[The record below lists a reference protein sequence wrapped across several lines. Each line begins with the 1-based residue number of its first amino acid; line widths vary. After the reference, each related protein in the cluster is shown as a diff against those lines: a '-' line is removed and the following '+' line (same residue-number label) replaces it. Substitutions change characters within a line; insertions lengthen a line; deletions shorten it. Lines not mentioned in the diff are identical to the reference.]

1 MVSKLKTRVEKG
13 LEKEEQLKKYRT
25 TNEDLTRKIVELE
38 TTIAAHASTSDAL
51 RKNRGE
57 LADVEVT
64 VRRLEAIVKTKEQEV
79 SDLARVLAVVRGE
92 RADLAAQIELNEDL
106 NGSGCSSPGTPMSPM
121 PSGMSSGGI
130 GGMGETL
137 SELSPGLNGR
147 MARLER
153 QNEVRV
159 AAKQRSSEVYYSSQS
174 VWFVRCVL
182 ERMF

>member
-13 LEKEEQLKKYRT
+13 LEKEEQLKKYRA

-64 VRRLEAIVKTKEQEV
+64 VRRLEAIVKTKDQEV

-121 PSGMSSGGI
+121 PSSMGSGGM
-130 GGMGETL
+130 GGMGGIGETL

-153 QNEVRV
+153 QNEVRF
-159 AAKQRSSEVYYSSQS
+159 AAKQRS
-174 VWFVRCVL
+174 L
-182 ERMF
+182 LKKL